1 MTEETKQMKPILST
15 SLTNASSQALLQAL
29 ENNVS
34 EEELF
39 EDGETKEKIRGENK
53 FNQESLNE
61 LVNLSSQGRPI
72 PGQSLVNNPD
82 SKYPWEN
89 PPAFSNPREAL
100 DEVTTTILKPETAKN
115 IVKALATGA
124 PAIDLTMGVLY
135 SKFLQGDISID
146 NLLLLAEPTTYI
158 IMALGEEANIK
169 YNIEGNDLDELDS
182 NDEEEKFK
190 FQVDEFRNAISNVK
204 NVAKQKV
211 DTTTIDTNVVPRSI
225 LEKVKETGFNI
236 EKSLLDKGENN
247 V

>member
-225 LEKVKETGFNI
+225 LEKVKETGSNI